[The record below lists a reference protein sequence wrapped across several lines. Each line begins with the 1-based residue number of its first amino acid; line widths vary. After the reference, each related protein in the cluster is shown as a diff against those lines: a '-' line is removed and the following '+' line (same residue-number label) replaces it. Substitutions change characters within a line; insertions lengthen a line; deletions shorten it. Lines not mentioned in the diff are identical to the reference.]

1 MDGGSIIS
9 PAPAGIFD
17 MSNEAYH
24 ATHAISK
31 SGLWTLH
38 TKTPAHYKFGETKHS
53 AAFDLGTASHTAI
66 LEPEKLGSSILRGP
80 ADRRGSKWSEAQAM
94 AEMEGR
100 LLLTSSDYDA
110 VLHIRDAAHK
120 NPLVRKL
127 TASAQVERSA
137 FWMDSE
143 TGQLCRVRPD
153 CYSPSLRIMA
163 DVKTTADASPTKWR
177 RSVADFGYHMQ
188 EAMYSEG
195 WEAAGGGDV
204 DGFVF
209 IVIEKDAPHVVSIF
223 ELDRN
228 AAVQGY
234 ELYRTALTRYAECV
248 AADHW
253 PGYSD
258 KVMCLDL
265 PAWAYR
271 MPEGIPNV

>member
-1 MDGGSIIS
+1 MDGGSIIPQALS
-9 PAPAGIFD
+9 GIFD

-24 ATHAISK
+24 ATSAISK

-38 TKTPAHYKFGETKHS
+38 TKSPAHYKFGESKSS
-53 AAFDLGTASHTAI
+53 AAFDLGTAAHTAI
-66 LEPEKLGSSILRGP
+66 LEPEKLGSSIVRGP
-80 ADRRGSKWSEAQAM
+80 ADRRGAKWTDAQGAADYERKM
-94 AEMEGR
+94 
-100 LLLTSSDYDA
+100 LLTAGDYDA
-110 VLHIRDAAHK
+110 VLRIRDAAHK

-127 TASAQVERSA
+127 TAGAQVERSA
-137 FWMDSE
+137 FWMDE
-143 TGQLCRVRPD
+143 ATGQLCRVRPD

-163 DVKTTADASPTKWR
+163 DVKTTADASPQKWR
-177 RSVADFGYHMQ
+177 RSVAEYGYHVQ

-209 IVIEKDAPHVVSIF
+209 IAVEKDSPHVVSIF
-223 ELDRN
+223 ELDR
-228 AAVQGY
+228 AAAAQGY
-234 ELYRTALTRYAECV
+234 EIYRAALSRYAECQ